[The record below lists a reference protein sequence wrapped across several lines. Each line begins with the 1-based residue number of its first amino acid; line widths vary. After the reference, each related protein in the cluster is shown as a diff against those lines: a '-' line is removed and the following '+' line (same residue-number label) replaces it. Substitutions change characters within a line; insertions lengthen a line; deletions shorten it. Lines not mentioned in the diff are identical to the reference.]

1 MSLYEKGRCARC
13 SLRGRARELLADP
26 AGTVPPALASVV
38 EAITATRQPRVALN
52 WVRQGA
58 GAALLAD
65 VAAGR
70 LPLTHEALD
79 ACPRHKAADYLR
91 RVLTASGALPQ
102 RDEHLARTGRWL
114 QGHLTGIEP
123 PEHRRLVQA
132 YATWQVMRRLR
143 SSANAEKAV
152 AGKVPVKRNRFSQ
165 LSGGARSV
173 NRELEAKA
181 RALAGL
187 KGYVTN
193 PRACPDGTLV
203 TADFVIGA
211 YHRLFEIEK
220 SFRMSKHDLQAR
232 PIYHHQRES
241 IEPTCRSCSP
251 P

>member
-38 EAITATRQPRVALN
+38 EAITATRQPGVALN

-132 YATWQVMRRLR
+132 YATWQVMRRLPVR
-143 SSANAEKAV
+143 APMPRRPSPGRCQSSAIGSAK
-152 AGKVPVKRNRFSQ
+152 

-193 PRACPDGTLV
+193 LRACPDGTPV
-203 TADFVIGA
+203 T
-211 YHRLFEIEK
+211 RT
-220 SFRMSKHDLQAR
+220 S
-232 PIYHHQRES
+232 
-241 IEPTCRSCSP
+241 
-251 P
+251 